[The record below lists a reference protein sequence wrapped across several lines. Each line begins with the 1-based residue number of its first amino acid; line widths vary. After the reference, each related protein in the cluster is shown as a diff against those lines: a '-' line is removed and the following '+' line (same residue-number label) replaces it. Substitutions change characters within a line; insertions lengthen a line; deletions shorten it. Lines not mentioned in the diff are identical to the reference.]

1 MSHFTTIQTELR
13 DLEAL
18 RLACAELGI
27 EVLEHAQARGYG
39 GNQLQAEHVLRLHGP
54 YDIAVQL
61 QPEGTYRLSTD
72 WWEGHVEREVGV
84 NYGKLLQLYA
94 VHKATLEARKRG
106 VAVRRTRQK
115 NGAIK
120 LTLLPP

>member
-1 MSHFTTIQTELR
+1 MSHFTTIQTEIR
-13 DLEAL
+13 DVEAL

-27 EVLEHAQARGYG
+27 EVLEHTQARGFA
-39 GNQLQAEHVLRLHGP
+39 GNGLPGDYVLRLQGP
-54 YDIAVQL
+54 YDIAVQR

-72 WWEGHVEREVGV
+72 WWEGHVEREVGA
-84 NYGKLLQLYA
+84 NYGRLLQLYA

-106 VAVRRTRQK
+106 VAVQRNRLK